1 MPTLKEIGIDLVA
14 NSPFGLAG
22 PKGMDPKVVAIL
34 HDAFKKGMEE
44 PSYIAEM
51 NKFDQEPFYLNSAD
65 YQAYALRT
73 LAEQKRILADLGL
86 SQY

>member
-1 MPTLKEIGIDLVA
+1 
-14 NSPFGLAG
+14 
-22 PKGMDPKVVAIL
+22 MDPRVVAIL

-73 LAEQKRILADLGL
+73 LAEQKRILTDLGL
-86 SQY
+86 AQY